1 VTVIRKLGNLFIF
14 TLFGT
19 FLGTVVSVIV
29 TQLYNSAARLFP
41 KTFPLYNVVLE
52 SEKHAAQEQR
62 LSFIALLFTVILVV
76 YVTQRFNNERFE
88 YLITKTDGLYYM
100 KDAIPIYAKRF
111 YISDIISS
119 VIVGAAFSVPI
130 YFIPMQFFAG
140 GTAIS
145 TLLLPFKTLTNF
157 LGVTVGSITL
167 VLFFTVAHVI
177 TTPIALL
184 YYRAKWLSGFAEG

>member
-1 VTVIRKLGNLFIF
+1 MTLIRKLGNLFIF

-19 FLGTVVSVIV
+19 FVGTVVSVIV

-41 KTFPLYNVVLE
+41 NTFPLYNVVLE
-52 SEKHAAQEQR
+52 SEKHTAQEER
-62 LSFIALLFTVILVV
+62 LSFIALLLTVILVV

-100 KDAIPIYAKRF
+100 KDAIPIYTKRF
-111 YISDIISS
+111 YLSDIISS
-119 VIVGAAFSVPI
+119 LIVGAVFSMPI
-130 YFIPMQFFAG
+130 HFIPMQFFAA

-157 LGVTVGSITL
+157 LGVTFGSITL
-167 VLFFTVAHVI
+167 ILFFIVAHIV
-177 TTPIALL
+177 TTPMALL